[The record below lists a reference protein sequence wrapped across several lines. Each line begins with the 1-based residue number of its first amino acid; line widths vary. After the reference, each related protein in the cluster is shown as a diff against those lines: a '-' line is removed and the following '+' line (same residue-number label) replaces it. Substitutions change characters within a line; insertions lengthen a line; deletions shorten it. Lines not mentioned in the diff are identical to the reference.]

1 LSFLVVEQIMSEIN
15 LSISHLNSYTTL
27 KELFLKKGKRVEY
40 IKKEYF
46 LQQKCLSII
55 AGWIEYGSFRYTCIN
70 ETGNERIVCFSFEG
84 ELVCDYASFV
94 HQEPALISIQAIT
107 DCVVYQLSYNELMGF
122 IGTNAETQRLGR
134 NVAESMFKMAYKRML
149 QAYCDTP
156 EQRYLTL
163 MQRCPNLK
171 EKVPL
176 KEIASFLGVTPET
189 ISHIR
194 RKLLHK

>member
-1 LSFLVVEQIMSEIN
+1 MSEIN
-15 LSISHLNSYTTL
+15 LSITHLSSYTTL

-40 IKKEYF
+40 TKKAYF
-46 LQQKCLSII
+46 LQQKCPSLTV
-55 AGWIEYGSFRYTCIN
+55 GWIESGSFRYICTN
-70 ETGNERIVCFSFEG
+70 EAGNERIVCFSFEG
-84 ELVCDYASFV
+84 ELVCDYASFI

-107 DCVVYQLSYNELMGF
+107 DCAVYQLSYKELMDF
-122 IGTNAETQRLGR
+122 VEKNSDTQRVGR
-134 NVAESMFKMAYKRML
+134 NIAESMFKMAYQRML
-149 QAYCDTP
+149 QAYCDSP
-156 EQRYLTL
+156 EQRYLNL

-194 RKLLHK
+194 KKLLYKQKS